1 MFCSNCGKELSE
13 DMKFCP
19 NCGNKIA
26 KSTQLQ
32 SPSNQQNNENS
43 KGISFHISLDFIF
56 CIIIPLFL
64 LIIFLW
70 SHLSVLSIL
79 SICNI
84 FFVFGGLLALQNIK
98 KKNFFSWFSIIIFSW
113 ISVISVIIHSL
124 SILYKLTSIKRFALF
139 ENGSIPMDLCI
150 IISLIAAFVLGFI
163 NYKKSKEFIS
173 KINIPFFILYVIFR
187 ILNGFSIL

>member
-1 MFCSNCGKELSE
+1 
-13 DMKFCP
+13 MKFCP